1 MLKLTFFETIK
12 GLDLAYSQL
21 WACLCQNG
29 GGFTFWLLSRL
40 KVEGPGD
47 GEPVFLL
54 LEAAAEL
61 ARLATRVNGCPP
73 IDENVGVEMLGKWLS
88 IF

>member
-1 MLKLTFFETIK
+1 M
-12 GLDLAYSQL
+12 
-21 WACLCQNG
+21 
-29 GGFTFWLLSRL
+29 
-40 KVEGPGD
+40 EGPGD